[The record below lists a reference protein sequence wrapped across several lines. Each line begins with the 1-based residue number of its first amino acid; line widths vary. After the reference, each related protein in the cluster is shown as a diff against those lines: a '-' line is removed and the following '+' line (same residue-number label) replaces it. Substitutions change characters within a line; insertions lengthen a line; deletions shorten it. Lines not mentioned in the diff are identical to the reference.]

1 MEKSMTSGNSLKLLL
16 TFMIPLII
24 GNIFQQMYSISDI
37 IIVGRTIGVNALA
50 SVGAA
55 APIFMLLVMVTMGL
69 SNGLNVLTGQ
79 FFGARDLDTM
89 RRSVAM
95 SMRICVM
102 AVIILAVGMHI
113 IIDPLLHLMNLPEIL
128 YQDTRSY
135 ILIVA
140 EGLWAMMAYNFF
152 SAVLRAL
159 GDSKTP
165 VYFLI
170 FATVINVGLALLF
183 ILKFG
188 LGVPGSA
195 YALVMAQGLSAFLCA
210 IYMWKHFPILRLQKS
225 DWGWDTRFAISHL
238 KMGLPMAG
246 QFSILGVGILLIQ
259 SITNSFGPNTI
270 AGFTAAIRVEQLA
283 LQPMASF
290 GIAMA
295 AFSAQN
301 YGARQF
307 RRIRDAVKK
316 CSLIAMA
323 FAFCAGV
330 LIFFF
335 SENIIGIFIEE
346 GNPDVVEHA
355 LLYLNCSVPFYFF
368 LSQMF
373 IYRSAVQGMGV
384 GMVPLASSLIEL
396 SMRVGVAKFLATD
409 WGWGFRGVCY
419 ASPVAW
425 VAGSIFLFFAY
436 HYFIRMF
443 EKLNGQA

>member
-1 MEKSMTSGNSLKLLL
+1 
-16 TFMIPLII
+16 
-24 GNIFQQMYSISDI
+24 
-37 IIVGRTIGVNALA
+37 
-50 SVGAA
+50 
-55 APIFMLLVMVTMGL
+55 
-69 SNGLNVLTGQ
+69 
-79 FFGARDLDTM
+79 
-89 RRSVAM
+89 
-95 SMRICVM
+95 MRICVM

-128 YQDTRSY
+128 YQDSRSY

-170 FATVINVGLALLF
+170 FATIINVGLALLF

-195 YALVMAQGLSAFLCA
+195 YALVMAQGLSALLCA

-225 DWGWDTRFAISHL
+225 DWKWDTRFAINHL

-259 SITNSFGPNTI
+259 SITNSFGPHTI

-307 RRIRDAVKK
+307 QRIRDAVKK

-323 FAFCAGV
+323 FAFCAGI

-335 SENIIGIFIEE
+335 SENIIGVFIEE
-346 GNPDVVEHA
+346 GNPDVVKDA

-396 SMRVGVAKFLATD
+396 SMRTGVAKFLAAD
-409 WGWGFRGVCY
+409 WGYRGVCY

-443 EKLNGQA
+443 ERLNGQA

>member
-1 MEKSMTSGNSLKLLL
+1 MQKSMTSGNSLKLLL
-16 TFMIPLII
+16 TFMVPLII

-55 APIFMLLVMVTMGL
+55 APIFMLLVMMTMGM
-69 SNGLNVLTGQ
+69 SNGLTVITGQ
-79 FFGARDLDTM
+79 FFGANDFNNM

-95 SMRICVM
+95 SMM
-102 AVIILAVGMHI
+102 LS
-113 IIDPLLHLMNLPEIL
+113 PLLQMMNVPEVL
-128 YQDTRSY
+128 YEDTRSY

-165 VYFLI
+165 VAFLI
-170 FATVINVGLALLF
+170 FATIINVGLALLF

-188 LGVPGSA
+188 MGVPGSA
-195 YALVMAQGLSAFLCA
+195 YALVMAQGISAFLCVIYMFLCV

-225 DWGWDTRFAISHL
+225 DWKWDNAFAIQHL

-307 RRIRDAVKK
+307 QRIRDAVKK
-316 CSLIAMA
+316 CSMIAMA
-323 FAFCAGV
+323 FAVCSGI

-335 SENIIGIFIEE
+335 SENIIGVFIEE
-346 GNPDVVEHA
+346 GNPKVIEDA

-384 GMVPLASSLIEL
+384 GMVPLVSSLIEL
-396 SMRVGVAKFLATD
+396 SMRTGVAKFLATD
-409 WGWGFRGVCY
+409 WGYRGVCY

-436 HYFIRMF
+436 RYFISLF
-443 EKLNGQA
+443 ERLNR

>member
-1 MEKSMTSGNSLKLLL
+1 MQRSMTSGNSLKLLL
-16 TFMIPLII
+16 TFMVPLII

-55 APIFMLLVMVTMGL
+55 APIFMLLVMVTIGM
-69 SNGLNVLTGQ
+69 SNGYTVLTGQ
-79 FFGARDLDTM
+79 FFGANDFDNM

-95 SMRICVM
+95 GLRLCII
-102 AVIILAVGMHI
+102 AVICMAAFMHI
-113 IIDPLLHLMNLPEIL
+113 IIDPLLALMNLPEIL
-128 YQDTRSY
+128 YEDSRSY
-135 ILIVA
+135 ILIIA
-140 EGLWAMMAYNFF
+140 DGLWAMMAYNFF
-152 SAVLRAL
+152 SAVLRSL

-165 VYFLI
+165 VAFLI
-170 FATVINVGLALLF
+170 FATIINVGLALLF

-195 YALVMAQGLSAFLCA
+195 YALVMAQGISALLCVV
-210 IYMWKHFPILRLQKS
+210 YMWKHFPILRLRKS
-225 DWGWDTRFAISHL
+225 DWKWDKQFAVAHL
-238 KMGLPMAG
+238 KVGLPMAG

-259 SITNSFGPNTI
+259 SITNSFGPTTI

-307 RRIRDAVKK
+307 QRIRDAVKK
-316 CSLIAMA
+316 CSLIAMT
-323 FAFCAGV
+323 FAICAGV

-346 GNPDVVEHA
+346 GNPDVVKHA

-384 GMVPLASSLIEL
+384 AMVPLASSIIEL
-396 SMRVGVAKFLATD
+396 SMRTGVAKFLAAD
-409 WGWGFRGVCY
+409 WGFRGVCY

-436 HYFIRMF
+436 RYFISLF
-443 EKLNGQA
+443 ERLNRK

>member
-1 MEKSMTSGNSLKLLL
+1 MQKSMTSGNSLKLLL

-55 APIFMLLVMVTMGL
+55 APIFMLLVMITMGL
-69 SNGLNVLTGQ
+69 SNGLTVLTGQ
-79 FFGARDLDTM
+79 FFGANDLEKM
-89 RRSVAM
+89 RRSVAV
-95 SMRICVM
+95 SIRICVM
-102 AVIILAVGMHI
+102 AVIVLAVGMHI

-128 YQDTRSY
+128 YQDSRSY

-170 FATVINVGLALLF
+170 FATIINVGLALLF

-195 YALVMAQGLSAFLCA
+195 YALVMAQGLSALLCA
-210 IYMWKHFPILRLQKS
+210 VYMWKHFPILRLRKS
-225 DWGWDTRFAISHL
+225 DWKWDSRFAISHL

-259 SITNSFGPNTI
+259 SITNSFGPHTI

-323 FAFCAGV
+323 FAFCAGI

-335 SENIIGIFIEE
+335 SENIIGVFIEE
-346 GNPDVVEHA
+346 GNPDVVKDA

-396 SMRVGVAKFLATD
+396 SMRTGVAKFLATD
-409 WGWGFRGVCY
+409 WGYRGVCY

>member
-1 MEKSMTSGNSLKLLL
+1 MERSMTTGNSLKLLL
-16 TFMIPLII
+16 TFMAPLII
-24 GNIFQQMYSISDI
+24 GNVFQQMYSISDI

-55 APIFMLLVMVTMGL
+55 APIFMLLVMITMGM
-69 SNGLNVLTGQ
+69 SNGFTVLTGQ
-79 FFGARDLDTM
+79 FFGADDLEKM

-95 SMRICVM
+95 SMMLSVA
-102 AVIILAVGMHI
+102 AVIFLAVGMFVV
-113 IIDPLLHLMNLPEIL
+113 IDPLLHLMNLPDIL
-128 YQDTRSY
+128 YEDPRSY

-165 VYFLI
+165 VAFLI
-170 FATVINVGLALLF
+170 IATIINVALALLF
-183 ILKFG
+183 ILQFEM
-188 LGVPGSA
+188 GVPGSA
-195 YALVMAQGLSAFLCA
+195 YALVMAQGLSAFFCLL
-210 IYMWKHFPILRLQKS
+210 YMWKKFPILRLQKD
-225 DWGWDTRFAISHL
+225 DWKWDKNFALAHL
-238 KMGLPMAG
+238 KIGLPMAG

-259 SITNSFGPNTI
+259 SITNSFGPATI

-301 YGARQF
+301 YGAKQF
-307 RRIRDAVKK
+307 QRIREAVTK

-323 FAFCAGV
+323 FAIGAGIM
-330 LIFFF
+330 IFFF
-335 SENIIGIFIEE
+335 SENIVNVFIDE
-346 GNPDVVEHA
+346 GNEAVIKDA
-355 LLYLNCSVPFYFF
+355 ILYLNCSVPFYFF
-368 LSQMF
+368 LSQIF
-373 IYRSAVQGMGV
+373 IFRSAVQGMGV
-384 GMVPLASSLIEL
+384 GMVPLISSLIEL
-396 SMRVGVAKFLATD
+396 AMRVGVAKILATD
-409 WGWGFRGVCY
+409 WGWGYRGVCY

-436 HYFIRMF
+436 RYFIGLF
-443 EKLNGQA
+443 ERLNR

>member
-1 MEKSMTSGNSLKLLL
+1 MQKSMTSGNSLKLLL
-16 TFMIPLII
+16 TFMVPLII

-50 SVGAA
+50 AVGAA
-55 APIFMLLVMVTMGL
+55 APIFMLLVMITMGM
-69 SNGLNVLTGQ
+69 SNGLTVITGQ
-79 FFGARDLDTM
+79 FFGAGDFDNM

-95 SMRICVM
+95 SLRLSIIS
-102 AVIILAVGMHI
+102 VIILAVGMFI
-113 IIDPLLHLMNLPEIL
+113 VIDPLLALMNLPEIL
-128 YQDTRSY
+128 YEDTRSY

-165 VYFLI
+165 VAFLI
-170 FATVINVGLALLF
+170 FATIINVGLALLF

-195 YALVMAQGLSAFLCA
+195 YALVMAQGISAFLCV
-210 IYMWKHFPILRLQKS
+210 IYMWKHFPVLRLQKS
-225 DWGWDTRFAISHL
+225 LAHL
-238 KMGLPMAG
+238 KIGLPMAG

-301 YGARQF
+301 YGAKQF
-307 RRIRDAVKK
+307 QRIRDAVKK

-323 FAFCAGV
+323 FAFCAGI

-335 SENIIGIFIEE
+335 SESIIGIFIEE
-346 GNPDVVEHA
+346 GNPKVIEDA

-396 SMRVGVAKFLATD
+396 SMRTGVAKFLATD
-409 WGWGFRGVCY
+409 WGYRGVCY

-436 HYFIRMF
+436 RYFISLF
-443 EKLNGQA
+443 ERLNR

>member
-79 FFGARDLDTM
+79 FFGAKDLGTM

-95 SMRICVM
+95 SMRICVI
-102 AVIILAVGMHI
+102 AVLVLAVGMHI
-113 IIDPLLHLMNLPEIL
+113 IIDPLLRLMNLPDIL

-225 DWGWDTRFAISHL
+225 DWGWDTRFAVSHL
-238 KMGLPMAG
+238 KMGLSMAG
-246 QFSILGVGILLIQ
+246 QFSILGIGILLIQ
-259 SITNSFGPNTI
+259 SITNSFGPHTI

-301 YGARQF
+301 FGAKQF
-307 RRIRDAVKK
+307 QRIRDAVKK

-323 FAFCAGV
+323 FAFCAGI

-346 GNPDVVEHA
+346 GNPDVVKHA
-355 LLYLNCSVPFYFF
+355 MLYLNCSVPFYFF

-396 SMRVGVAKFLATD
+396 SMRVGVAKFLAAD
-409 WGWGFRGVCY
+409 WGFRGVCY

-425 VAGSIFLFFAY
+425 VAGSFFLFFAY
-436 HYFIRMF
+436 HYFIRLF
-443 EKLNGQA
+443 EKLYLKKNI